1 MSSQGTDGGNVD
13 GNHFMGELERTGN
26 IAGLDNVKKA
36 VARFVGSFIFK
47 KVKFVDKNDAKMAEQ
62 KDEEEPQLQC
72 WRMARDLDFHCH
84 ANYNPSGVEKKKW
97 CNTKCEEGVDQW

>member
-1 MSSQGTDGGNVD
+1 
-13 GNHFMGELERTGN
+13 
-26 IAGLDNVKKA
+26 
-36 VARFVGSFIFK
+36 
-47 KVKFVDKNDAKMAEQ
+47 MAEQ

-84 ANYNPSGVEKKKW
+84 ANYNPSGVKKKKW